1 MLTRTSGTN
10 LGANYAA
17 EITATFAAGKTDVR
31 IEESQSPPFVYP
43 VGATDYAET
52 EPNTVQDSYKGCGWN
67 DWNTYGTDRQWLDMI
82 FKFAS
87 AQKMTSAAIFYTFP
101 FFTYA
106 TAAVD
111 AHDDCNPTHPY
122 PSYVVDG
129 FLGSASAT
137 GTYFRSLSTNWPTV
151 IATGSVK
158 LTGKVKLQ

>member
-52 EPNTVQDSYKGCGWN
+52 EPNTIQDSYKGCGWN

-106 TAAVD
+106 TAPVDKLANRYRHRKCKTHRQGQTPMTLLQCKHLRRPSNIPAVVYAYD
-111 AHDDCNPTHPY
+111 NRGGP
-122 PSYVVDG
+122 G
-129 FLGSASAT
+129 
-137 GTYFRSLSTNWPTV
+137 
-151 IATGSVK
+151 
-158 LTGKVKLQ
+158 